1 MAKKVDNEKGF
12 LVIEVS
18 AAELSA
24 KAGGYGICDYCNTPA
39 EKGYYIA
46 VLNQWYCPKCYDEF
60 CKRAKYYQEDTG
72 TEKRNYELYS
82 KLFVVHRSFDLRQF
96 YSCFNY
102 QCFILVFKDIA
113 ITETITS

>member
-39 EKGYYIA
+39 EKGYYM
-46 VLNQWYCPKCYDEF
+46 PF
-60 CKRAKYYQEDTG
+60 
-72 TEKRNYELYS
+72 
-82 KLFVVHRSFDLRQF
+82 
-96 YSCFNY
+96 
-102 QCFILVFKDIA
+102 
-113 ITETITS
+113 